1 MEKYILYIK
10 ASIAIYVSK
19 TFKKYNNRRQ
29 RKSLCNNKG
38 SNQQEDIT
46 FINIYT
52 SNIRAPKYMKQIL
65 TDIRGQ
71 IDSNRIIVTLTP
83 H

>member
-19 TFKKYNNRRQ
+19 TLKKYNNRRQ
-29 RKSLCNNKG
+29 RKSLHNNKG

-46 FINIYT
+46 FINIYA

-65 TDIRGQ
+65 TDIRGE